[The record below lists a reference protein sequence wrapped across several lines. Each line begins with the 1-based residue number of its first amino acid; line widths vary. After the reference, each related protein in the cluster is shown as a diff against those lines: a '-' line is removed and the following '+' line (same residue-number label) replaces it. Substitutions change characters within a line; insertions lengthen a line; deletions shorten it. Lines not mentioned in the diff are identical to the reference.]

1 MPTIYMP
8 LLNEGT
14 SVWRP
19 VEATQL
25 SADTYLVE
33 GEMPEN
39 EEWAF
44 APGTIVRGSHKTFSG
59 GEVGIAAVEIP

>member
-1 MPTIYMP
+1 MDTTIYMP

-19 VEATQL
+19 V
-25 SADTYLVE
+25 SALLLGE
-33 GEMPEN
+33 GRFRVTGAPPDD

-44 APGTIVRGSHKTFSG
+44 SPGVTVLVDGDRRIIA
-59 GEVGIAAVEIP
+59 EVAA